1 MGAGWNQTP
10 CGDIY
15 NPPSRSNMSIFAIIE
30 LVIMGVIAVLSL
42 VELLDFLSGDKDSN
56 GMIQVLVIIDDIII
70 VAAVVYIIIG
80 LFVSVCGGRNL
91 KMGILCFIAAG
102 ILSMIILVLQIS
114 DGVKGKELLFS
125 IFKFII
131 YLFLTFILWNQ
142 YTRL

>member
-80 LFVSVCGGRNL
+80 LFVSVCGGSKL